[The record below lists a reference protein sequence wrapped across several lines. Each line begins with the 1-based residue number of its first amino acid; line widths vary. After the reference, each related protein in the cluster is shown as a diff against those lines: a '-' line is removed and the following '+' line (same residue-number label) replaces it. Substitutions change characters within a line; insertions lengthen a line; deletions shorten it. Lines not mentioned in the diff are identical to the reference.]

1 MCIEF
6 KYVNGAHCVVCLFQ
20 IFFKTNNG
28 KKPLKFGFL
37 LGIYCMLLVSILS
50 NPTKRFS
57 CSFYF
62 MLEVLKFRWALKRFC
77 VNSVHWQTFQRHDAC
92 ASQQAKCYFEFSD
105 ECQHLVCHHCMVHI
119 PASVNYCLLSSFFM
133 FVFVALSC
141 VHLTVYVNALCSYMF
156 NTL

>member
-37 LGIYCMLLVSILS
+37 LGIYCMLLVSLLSYPIQS

-62 MLEVLKFRWALKRFC
+62 MLEVLKFCWALKRFC

-105 ECQHLVCHHCMVHI
+105 ECQHLVCHHCMV
-119 PASVNYCLLSSFFM
+119 YWYTFLLP
-133 FVFVALSC
+133 LII
-141 VHLTVYVNALCSYMF
+141 VYWVLFLCSYSSLYLACISLFM
-156 NTL
+156 